1 MQPNVH
7 QYFDSYNIHTP
18 CHRERRSGSFLH
30 PNINGKVSACWGLQ
44 VQLCRGETGER
55 SCMGQGERVK
65 HRMHDVSCIFF
76 WGFSDLRFRV
86 ILGLRVNP
94 KHRLAH
100 NGGPTC
106 HDQLEKPKKH
116 RHARGILPRAKPGLL
131 KYICGRRHA
140 LLSTGQRHKA
150 QKAGV
155 PAKNRMQ
162 GVQCMPCKHGEICE
176 DR

>member
-1 MQPNVH
+1 MSQREKVRQLPSPQH
-7 QYFDSYNIHTP
+7 QWQGV
-18 CHRERRSGSFLH
+18 CMLGASGATLH
-30 PNINGKVSACWGLQ
+30 GRN
-44 VQLCRGETGER
+44 RGEIMHG
-55 SCMGQGERVK
+55 GQGERVK

-76 WGFSDLRFRV
+76 GGFSDLRFRV